1 MVGVLENL
9 KIFTVGSEIGV
20 KSRIPSDTKY
30 VKLIFSV

>member
-20 KSRIPSDTKY
+20 ISRIPSDTKY
-30 VKLIFSV
+30 VN